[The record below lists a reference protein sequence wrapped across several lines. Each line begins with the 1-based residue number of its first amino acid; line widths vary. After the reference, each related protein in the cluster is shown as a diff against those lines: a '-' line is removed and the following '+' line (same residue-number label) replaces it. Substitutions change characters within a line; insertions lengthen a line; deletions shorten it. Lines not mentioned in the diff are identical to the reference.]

1 VNQAANAI
9 STKRANWMLALLTL
23 TFTFNFVDR
32 QILIILQEPIRNEL
46 LLSDTQLG
54 LLTGLAFVVMYV
66 TVGIPIAHFADRSN
80 RRNIVSLS
88 IFLWSVM
95 TAVTG
100 LAQQF
105 WQLLLFRIG
114 VSIGEAGGTPPSHS
128 IIADIFPPEKRAT
141 ALSIFQTGPS
151 IGILIGFIIGGWVG
165 QLYGWRTAFIVA
177 AIPGIGL
184 ALLLFFSTSEPVR
197 KKNTDGLVHNPP
209 LLEGIRYLFSVPSFR
224 TVALAMAISH
234 FSIFGVMNF
243 TPSFLIRSYN
253 LSLTEV
259 ATTLAL
265 IYGIGGGI
273 GTILIGVF
281 ADRMAKRD
289 PRWRIWLVSLCTII
303 AFIACLGAYLFHSP
317 LLSICFYAVVA
328 ICAVSTQGII
338 FGTLQLV
345 IKSRS
350 HALLTSV
357 IFFSNNLFGLGL
369 GPLFVGMVSDA
380 SRPHFGNESVRFALI
395 LCATGFLIAAPLYL
409 RAAKSLRNDLLS

>member
-1 VNQAANAI
+1 MKQAADLNA
-9 STKRANWMLALLTL
+9 TKRANWMLALLTL

-32 QILIILQEPIRNEL
+32 QVLIILQEPIRQEL

-54 LLTGLAFVVMYV
+54 LLTGLAFVAMYIIA
-66 TVGIPIAHFADRSN
+66 GIPIAHFADRSN

-88 IFLWSVM
+88 VFSWSVM

-100 LAQQF
+100 FAQQY
-105 WQLLLFRIG
+105 WQLLLCRIG

-128 IIADIFPPEKRAT
+128 IIADLFPPEKRAT

-165 QLYGWRTAFIVA
+165 QIYGWRAAFIVA
-177 AIPGIGL
+177 ALPGIVL
-184 ALLLFFSTSEPVR
+184 AFLLYFSTSEPGR
-197 KKNTDGLVHNPP
+197 KTKEAGTADHLP
-209 LLEGIRYLFSVPSFR
+209 LFAGIRYLFSVPSFR
-224 TVALAMAISH
+224 NVAFAMAIAH

-243 TPSFLIRSYN
+243 TPSFLIRSYD

-273 GTILIGVF
+273 GTVLIGIF

-303 AFIACLGAYLFHSP
+303 AYAACLGAYLFHTP
-317 LLSICFYAVVA
+317 RLSICFYAVVA

-350 HALLTSV
+350 HALMTSI
-357 IFFSNNLFGLGL
+357 IFFSNNLIGLGL

-380 SRPHFGNESVRFALI
+380 SRPYFGVESVRFALI
-395 LCATGFLIAAPLYL
+395 LCATGFIIAAPLYL
-409 RAAKSLRNDLLS
+409 RAAKNLRDDLIS

>member
-1 VNQAANAI
+1 MNQI
-9 STKRANWMLALLTL
+9 PDFPSTKRANWMLALLTL
-23 TFTFNFVDR
+23 IFTFNFVDR

-46 LLSDTQLG
+46 ALSDTQLG
-54 LLTGLAFVVMYV
+54 LLTGLAFVVIYV

-88 IFLWSVM
+88 VFAWSIM
-95 TAVTG
+95 TALTG
-100 LAQQF
+100 MAQQF

-114 VSIGEAGGTPPSHS
+114 VGIGEAGGTPPSHS
-128 IIADIFPPEKRAT
+128 MIADLFPAEKRAT

-151 IGILIGFIIGGWVG
+151 IGILIGFLIGGWIG
-165 QLYGWRTAFIVA
+165 QIYGWRIAFIVA
-177 AIPGIGL
+177 GLPGILL
-184 ALLLFFSTSEPVR
+184 AALLFFCTSEPRR
-197 KKNTDGLVHNPP
+197 KPNVDRSEADQTFF
-209 LLEGIRYLFSVPSFR
+209 EGIRYLFSVPTFR
-224 TVALAMAISH
+224 TVALAMAIAH

-273 GTILIGVF
+273 GTVVIGVF
-281 ADRMAKRD
+281 ADRLAKRD
-289 PRWRIWLVSLCTII
+289 PRWRIWLVSLCTIV
-303 AFIACLGAYLFHSP
+303 AYLASLAAYLCQSP
-317 LLSICFYAVVA
+317 ILSFSFYALVA

-345 IKSRS
+345 INSRS
-350 HALLTSV
+350 HALMTSI
-357 IFFSNNLFGLGL
+357 IFFSNNLVGMGL
-369 GPLFVGMVSDA
+369 GPLFVGMVSDGTR
-380 SRPHFGNESVRFALI
+380 SSLGIESVRFGLI

-409 RAAKSLRNDLLS
+409 RAASRLREDILK